1 MPTSSPVKK
10 AGQARTTSKMP
21 KKSAEP
27 VSVKRGRGRPAKP
40 DAKHKDFAYQAKT
53 IRLPKVAYE
62 EAKLILV
69 RSSVQGKDDRGV
81 SDLLSDLLTQWVE
94 KHR

>member
-1 MPTSSPVKK
+1 MPTSTPANK
-10 AGQARTTSKMP
+10 AGQVRGSQKRT

-27 VSVKRGRGRPAKP
+27 VPIKRGPGRPAKP
-40 DAKHKDFAYQAKT
+40 DAKHEDFAYQAKT
-53 IRLPKVAYE
+53 IRLPKVEYE

-69 RSSVQGKDDRGV
+69 RLNVQGKEDRSV
-81 SDLLSDLLTQWVE
+81 SDLLSDLLVQWVE